1 MCVVKMNVETI
12 IRTMCHMFPWLPLLS
27 IVSMHLRSSIQCSST
42 QKMRRHSHD
51 LVMYMAEKEV

>member
-1 MCVVKMNVETI
+1 
-12 IRTMCHMFPWLPLLS
+12 MCHMFPWLPLLS